1 MMMTLLQTPAISSD
15 SHWQFWVNVA
25 VAVLMPVIL
34 FFLTSMRN
42 RLKEG
47 DLKFETQGKLLAV
60 MNSQLEGITKTVD
73 GLAVK
78 LEDTKDK
85 TNEERVEGAGIMAL
99 LKAEIEK
106 DFVRK
111 SEFRSFVQENRE
123 TNAKILEAVM
133 GMQQKGC
140 GH

>member
-1 MMMTLLQTPAISSD
+1 MMMTLLQIPAISSD

-25 VAVLMPVIL
+25 VAVLMPIIL

-47 DLKFETQGKLLAV
+47 DEKFETQGKLLAV

-73 GLAVK
+73 GLADK

-85 TNEERVEGAGIMAL
+85 TTEERVEGAGIMAL